1 MLYVM
6 CLCDTVVIKWCNME
20 NGVMWLTKV
29 MVELMSAELQHVY
42 CIPFRLFNAP
52 LLSYDWLEECK
63 TGHPLGSVITSSEEN
78 FLVFVHTEM
87 TNAKCDQISQ

>member
-42 CIPFRLFNAP
+42 LLDSLTHLCSHMIGWRSARRGTP
-52 LLSYDWLEECK
+52 LAQW
-63 TGHPLGSVITSSEEN
+63 
-78 FLVFVHTEM
+78 
-87 TNAKCDQISQ
+87 